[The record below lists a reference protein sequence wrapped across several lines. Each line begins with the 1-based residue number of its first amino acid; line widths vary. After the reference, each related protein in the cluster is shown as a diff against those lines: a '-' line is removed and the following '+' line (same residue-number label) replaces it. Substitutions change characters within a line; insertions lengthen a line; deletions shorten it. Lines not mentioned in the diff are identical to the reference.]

1 MFKNNKPLKI
11 INSIKILYKISLN
24 WFLIIIIITNNDFT
38 IFPKMKK
45 IDYSSN

>member
-24 WFLIIIIITNNDFT
+24 WFFIIIITNNDFT